1 MQCYLVMDKDRNAFS
16 NVIINNCNN
25 LTRNYKVSI
34 YDMIITQATFS
45 LRTRNC
51 NFISFYITVY
61 FSCKYLIL

>member
-45 LRTRNC
+45 LRTRNR

-61 FSCKYLIL
+61 FSCKY